1 MLILLL
7 DPMKEIGIPKVNDMA
22 KVKLYY
28 QMETNTKEVMLLEND
43 TVMEY
48 IRMFNLFQNA

>member
-1 MLILLL
+1 MLSLLL

-22 KVKLYY
+22 RVKLYY

>member
-22 KVKLYY
+22 RVKLYY